1 MNVELID
8 LSGKKALVTGASSG
22 MGRAIAIELAHAGV
36 ECAIIGRDQSRL
48 DETVRACADAGH
60 PAHPVIC
67 SLDRVDTIEGA
78 VQDAI
83 GRLGGLH
90 ILVNSGGVHADGKA
104 HEVNLLD
111 WDRVL
116 DINFR
121 AIYHLV
127 QHAIKEIIKQPGGA
141 IVNIG
146 SITVPYSGG
155 GMQMGAKRAL
165 SGYSEALFEDVR
177 EYGVK
182 VCTINPGYVN
192 TPMVKSDRIDR
203 TRMIQTE
210 DVARTVMFV
219 LTMSETT
226 CPTEIVLRPQRS
238 PYK

>member
-1 MNVELID
+1 
-8 LSGKKALVTGASSG
+8 
-22 MGRAIAIELAHAGV
+22 
-36 ECAIIGRDQSRL
+36 
-48 DETVRACADAGH
+48 
-60 PAHPVIC
+60 
-67 SLDRVDTIEGA
+67 
-78 VQDAI
+78 
-83 GRLGGLH
+83 
-90 ILVNSGGVHADGKA
+90 
-104 HEVNLLD
+104 
-111 WDRVL
+111 
-116 DINFR
+116 
-121 AIYHLV
+121 
-127 QHAIKEIIKQPGGA
+127 
-141 IVNIG
+141 
-146 SITVPYSGG
+146 
-155 GMQMGAKRAL
+155 MQMGAKRAL